1 MSWIEDLKVTLEKSI
16 KEDDFPDVLTTE
28 VNKIIDNPEKFK
40 DKSDL
45 IEELIDQIADYDA
58 YANAGCFS
66 NSFSAEDI
74 KATLEEIF
82 K

>member
-1 MSWIEDLKVTLEKSI
+1 MEWVTKLQQTLEKAI
-16 KEDDFPDVLTTE
+16 NEEDFPDYLTEE
-28 VNKIIDNPEKFK
+28 VNKIISNPDNFTEKL
-40 DKSDL
+40 DL
-45 IEELIDQIADYDA
+45 IEELIEQMTDYDA

-82 K
+82 E